1 MAQNITI
8 AGAAYS
14 SVPAVSL
21 NKTGGGTATFV
32 DTSDA
37 TAAAGDVRQGKT
49 AYVGGSK
56 VSGTLVPES
65 STLITKTAVT
75 NGVYKAT
82 DDGAD
87 GYSTFTVAIPVW
99 DGSVRNA

>member
-8 AGAAYS
+8 AGASYS
-14 SVPAVSL
+14 GVPAVSL

-37 TAAAGDVRQGKT
+37 TAGAGDMLSGKT

-56 VSGTLVPES
+56 VTGNLVLQVYRTGSGEPS
-65 STLITKTAVT
+65 SSL
-75 NGVYKAT
+75 GS
-82 DDGAD
+82 DGD
-87 GYSTFTVAIPVW
+87 LYFDLG
-99 DGSVRNA
+99 